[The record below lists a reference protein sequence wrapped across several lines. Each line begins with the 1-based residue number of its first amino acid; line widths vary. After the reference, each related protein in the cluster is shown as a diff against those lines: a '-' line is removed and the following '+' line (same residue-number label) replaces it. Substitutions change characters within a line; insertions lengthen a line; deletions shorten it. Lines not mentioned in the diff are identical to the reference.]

1 MHTGGQDPLRETAPR
16 RFRTACFEAAR
27 RTGAHV
33 DSLVLPGVVRSFEAA
48 SITSPTGSVVALHH
62 TDRPIVAFTGT
73 LPVPGRPVSDFVDP
87 PTYAY
92 VFEACGFEVL
102 TPAALN
108 TPLGELDLTDP
119 IPAEPADL
127 SYWRPDVL
135 GDVLFNWW
143 D

>member
-1 MHTGGQDPLRETAPR
+1 MYAGAQGPHRQAELR

-27 RTGAHV
+27 RTGARV
-33 DSLVLPGVVRSFEAA
+33 DSLDLPGVVRSFEAA

-73 LPVPGRPVSDFVDP
+73 PPVAGRPVSDFMDSP
-87 PTYAY
+87 PYAD
-92 VFEACGFEVL
+92 VFKAYGFQVL
-102 TPAALN
+102 TPAVLN
-108 TPLGELDLTDP
+108 TPVAALDLTELTP
-119 IPAEPADL
+119 IEPTDL
-127 SYWRPDVL
+127 RYWRPDVL